1 MPLNVPGTSPRN
13 AYKAF
18 REAPGLFFRAWK
30 AGNGGVGADT
40 DGVCRGMC
48 DEDAEAMSRER
59 IGHRGLAKDCQ
70 ARWDRAV
77 AAKRKASAAK
87 KSRRKNRR

>member
-1 MPLNVPGTSPRN
+1 
-13 AYKAF
+13 
-18 REAPGLFFRAWK
+18 
-30 AGNGGVGADT
+30 
-40 DGVCRGMC
+40 MC

-70 ARWDRAV
+70 ARWDRVV